1 MSGNYLAELVEDV
14 DDLVV
19 VLAPLQKIFLLLLF
33 SVYGRILGQ
42 GLRM

>member
-19 VLAPLQKIFLLLLF
+19 VLAPLQKIFLLLLL